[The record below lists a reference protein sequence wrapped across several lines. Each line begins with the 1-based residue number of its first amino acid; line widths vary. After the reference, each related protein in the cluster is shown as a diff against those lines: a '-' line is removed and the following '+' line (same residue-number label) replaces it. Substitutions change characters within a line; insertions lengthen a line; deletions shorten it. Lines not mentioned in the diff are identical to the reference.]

1 MVLLVLHQ
9 ASSSWFRSA
18 KRATGVKYSQ
28 EMALNKPRT
37 LQGEIAALEREI
49 NQHRRD
55 MQAVELEDG
64 VAHGNISEWLI
75 TSGRTLI
82 DKGDELLSLL
92 SLDPDFGKH
101 RDAYMRELKT
111 FRKFYKKW
119 SDSNKDE

>member
-1 MVLLVLHQ
+1 MC
-9 ASSSWFRSA
+9 
-18 KRATGVKYSQ
+18 ATGVKYSQ
-28 EMALNKPRT
+28 DMALNKPRT
-37 LQGEIAALEREI
+37 LQGEIAALDREI

-55 MQAVELEDG
+55 MAEIELEDG

>member
-1 MVLLVLHQ
+1 M
-9 ASSSWFRSA
+9 AIS
-18 KRATGVKYSQ
+18 ATGVNYSQ